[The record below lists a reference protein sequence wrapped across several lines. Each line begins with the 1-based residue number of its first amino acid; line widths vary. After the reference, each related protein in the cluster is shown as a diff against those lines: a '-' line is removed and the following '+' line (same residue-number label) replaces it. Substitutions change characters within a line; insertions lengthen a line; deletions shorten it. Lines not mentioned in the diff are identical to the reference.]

1 MKVILEGYINSAQD
15 ENYAE
20 RLEEFNLI
28 MFTLNGVGK
37 MEWAKEALRNK
48 KLKHFIWGSGS
59 SHIWIS
65 NSKDKKRILIITEN

>member
-1 MKVILEGYINSAQD
+1 MKVILEGYINPAQD

-28 MFTLNGVGK
+28 MFTLNASGK
-37 MEWAKEALRNK
+37 MEWAKEALKHKR
-48 KLKHFIWGSGS
+48 LKYFIWGVGG

-65 NSKDKKRILIITEN
+65 NANDKKRILIITED